1 MNFLFKTLVFLNK
14 KGEKKT
20 TGEIML
26 VVVMIVVVMLYLPLV
41 LALLTNRY
49 PAHHALPKEFA
60 FSTLLLL
67 GTSWLLHSLK
77 QCKENDQYKKLRR
90 IVFLQLALAVA
101 FLLVQV
107 RGVQKIFL
115 HQTYNDIKIVALLVL
130 YHALHLCIIIGL
142 FLKLLLNIRS
152 IHSAADCY
160 IYFLNPHH
168 YFSFRLNILFW
179 NFLCLLWV
187 GLYILFIVKYD

>member
-20 TGEIML
+20 TGEIMS
-26 VVVMIVVVMLYLPLV
+26 VVVMMVIIMLYLPLV
-41 LALLTNRY
+41 LALLCNRY
-49 PAHHALPKEFA
+49 ATHHPLPKEFA

-77 QCKENDQYKKLRR
+77 QCKENDQYKKLRW
-90 IVFLQLALAVA
+90 IVFLQLSLALV
-101 FLLVQV
+101 FLFVQV
-107 RGVQKIFL
+107 KGVQKIFFY
-115 HQTYNDIKIVALLVL
+115 QKYNDIKIVALLVL
-130 YHALHLCIIIGL
+130 YHALNLCVIIGL
-142 FLKLLLNIRS
+142 FLKLLLNTRS

-168 YFSFRLNILFW
+168 YFAFRLNILFW